1 MTSWKHQSDII
12 PRLLAGNYILA
23 WEPGVGKTLP
33 MLKAGASVTGPQLYL
48 GPASII
54 SQVAREAV
62 DFGIYP
68 AFEVQRIASG
78 RDKVDPKAK
87 LVVCSYDLMCAVP
100 IWRQLFAQTWG
111 SLVIDEAHMLKN
123 TAAKRTRAVYGAR
136 LDSKGALIRRA
147 KHVWI
152 ATGTPILNDPMDL
165 WAHVSR
171 CFPQVSL
178 ACGQTTR
185 QKWLEEYCVFHETPY
200 GPKVIA
206 AKNTNQLHSRLKP
219 IMSRLLK
226 QDVLSLPPLVEE
238 TIYVPA
244 TKLDHSEVPEDA
256 MIALMALLAQP
267 DPDAKELLKLEVPLA
282 SLRRQIGLA
291 KAAHAA
297 DLASFALWGGAEKV
311 LMFYQHTEV
320 GKLLEEKL
328 IANHFNPV
336 RYSGGLTPNKR
347 NEVIH
352 RFMNDPTCRV
362 FIGQIQASG
371 TGLNLQ
377 AADRIYI
384 VEPAWTPA
392 ANEQAIARAYRG
404 GQTRK
409 VLASYVVLE
418 KSVDEQVTS
427 VLRRKS
433 KLIKAIME
441 TKND

>member
-1 MTSWKHQSDII
+1 MKTWAHQSDIL
-12 PRLLAGNYILA
+12 PRLLAGNFILA

-33 MLKAGASVTGPQLYL
+33 LLQAGASVTGPQLYL

-54 SQVAREAV
+54 SQVAREAIA
-62 DFGIYP
+62 FGTHT
-68 AFEVQRIASG
+68 AVQRISSG
-78 RDKVDPKAK
+78 KDTVDPKAQ
-87 LVVCSYDLMCAVP
+87 LVVCSYDLMAALP
-100 IWRQLFAQTWG
+100 IWKQLFARKWG
-111 SLVIDEAHMLKN
+111 SLVLDEAHMLKN

-136 LDSKGALIRRA
+136 IDSKGALIRQA

-165 WAHVSR
+165 WTHVSR

-178 ACGQTTR
+178 DCGQTNR
-185 QKWLEEYCVFHETPY
+185 QRWLEEYCVFHVTPY

-206 AKNTNQLHSRLKP
+206 AKNTNQLHTRLHP

-226 QDVLSLPPLVEE
+226 KDVLSLPPLIEE

-244 TKLDHSEVPEDA
+244 VELDHSEVPEDA
-256 MIALMALLAQP
+256 MIALMALMAKP

-297 DLASFALWGGAEKV
+297 DLATNALHGGSNKV

-320 GKLLEEKL
+320 GKILHEKL
-328 IANHFNPV
+328 TANHFNPV
-336 RYSGGLTPNKR
+336 RYSGGLTQKQR

-352 RFMNDPTCRV
+352 RFMTDPTCRV
-362 FIGQIQASG
+362 FIGQIQAAG

-377 AADRIYI
+377 AADRIFI

-392 ANEQAIARAYRG
+392 VNEQAISRSYRG
-404 GQTRK
+404 GQTEK

-418 KSVDEQVTS
+418 KSVDEQVTN